1 MISVTRLRN
10 GATFEDKGNPYRVV
24 KYEHTHLSRGSG
36 TIKVKARNL
45 RDGNVTAMTYK
56 SGAMVNDIEV
66 ERQVLQYLY
75 RDGEDLVFMDPKTF
89 EQVTVAAKILGNQV
103 DFLKEGEQIGV
114 FFWHP
119 STGSG
124 QEALDVDLPP
134 KVTLKIVEAAP
145 GVKGDS
151 AANVYKSATLEN
163 GLVVKVPLFINA
175 GELVRV
181 DTRTGEYVE
190 RA

>member
-1 MISVTRLRN
+1 MKL
-10 GATFEDKGNPYRVV
+10 K
-24 KYEHTHLSRGSG
+24 
-36 TIKVKARNL
+36 
-45 RDGNVTAMTYK
+45 TYK
-56 SGAMVNDIEV
+56 SGAMVEDIVV

-75 RDGEDLVFMDPKTF
+75 RDGEELVFMDLKTF
-89 EQVTVAAKILGNQV
+89 EQTMVAAEVLGSQV
-103 DFLKEGEQIGV
+103 RFLKEGEEIGV
-114 FFWHP
+114 FFWE
-119 STGSG
+119 
-124 QEALDVDLPP
+124 QEVLDVDLPP
-134 KVTLKIVEAAP
+134 KVTLKITDAAP

-163 GLVVKVPLFINA
+163 GLVVKVPLFVKA